1 MKKPNI
7 VFILTDDQRFD
18 TIGALNCP
26 HIDTPNLD
34 RMVRSGLTFTQASIM
49 GGTSGAVC
57 MPSRNMILTGRTLF
71 EINTDSRIIPTEHTT
86 FPEALRENGYATYHV
101 GKWHQD
107 SGSHAR
113 CFSGGSKLFMSGIEP
128 PPYEID
134 FHWHLHLFA
143 YSEDGRYVKGEYTCE
158 NGPVEPFTPPYTRC
172 KEHGRHS
179 STVFT
184 DAAIDI
190 LNEQAAD
197 EPFCLY
203 LAYVAPHDPRQYPK
217 AYFEQYDAS
226 TIPLPENF
234 LPQHPFDNGNL
245 YVRDELL
252 AGHPRLPWEIKEHL
266 KDYYAIISHLDY
278 EIGRLLDTLE
288 DTGLIEDTI
297 VILAG
302 DNGLAVGQ
310 HGLMGKQNLYEHS
323 IRVPLIISGPGIPK
337 DQRASTQCYLADL
350 CPTIFDLAHIPIP
363 ESVTARS
370 LEPVIK
376 DPAMRIRED
385 AYFGYLDLQ
394 RAFREERFKL
404 IEYNV
409 EGKRHTQLF
418 DLLNDPK
425 ETKDISDNPAY
436 AEELHR
442 MQAKIIE
449 AKKNFQDHQPEYGEP
464 FWKDY
469 PVGEHGNWTP

>member
-7 VFILTDDQRFD
+7 IFILTDDQRFD

-26 HIDTPNLD
+26 HIDTPNMD
-34 RMVRSGLTFTQASIM
+34 RLVRSGLTFTRATIM

-71 EINTDSRIIPTEHTT
+71 DINTDSRIIPTEHRT
-86 FPEALRENGYATYHV
+86 FPEVLRKNGYSTYHV

-107 SGSHAR
+107 TASHAR

-128 PPYEID
+128 HPYECD
-134 FHWHLHLFA
+134 FHWHLHLFD
-143 YSEDGRYVKGEYTCE
+143 YSEEGRYVDGEYKCE
-158 NGPVEPFTPPYTRC
+158 NGPVEPFTPPYTRY
-172 KEHGRHS
+172 KANGRHS

-190 LNEQAAD
+190 LNRQAAD
-197 EPFCLY
+197 EQFCLY

-217 AYFEQYDAS
+217 EYFEQYDAS
-226 TIPLPENF
+226 ALPLPENF
-234 LPQHPFDNGNL
+234 LPQHPFDNGDL
-245 YVRDELL
+245 YCRDELL
-252 AGHPRLPWEIKEHL
+252 AGHPRLPWEIREHL

-288 DTGLIEDTI
+288 EIGLIDDTI

-323 IRVPLIISGPGIPK
+323 IRVPLIISGPNIPR
-337 DQRASTQCYLADL
+337 DQLADTQCYLADL
-350 CPTIFDLAHIPIP
+350 CPTICELAGVPIP
-363 ESVTARS
+363 GTVNTQS
-370 LEPVIK
+370 LVPVIK
-376 DPAMRIRED
+376 NPAARIREQ
-385 AYFGYLDLQ
+385 AYFGYLHLQ
-394 RAFREERFKL
+394 RALREDRFKL

-409 EGKRHTQLF
+409 EGTRHTQLF
-418 DLLNDPK
+418 DLANDPK
-425 ETKDISDNPAY
+425 ETKDLSSDPAF
-436 AEELHR
+436 AEELRR
-442 MQAKIIE
+442 MQTEIVQASKTYH
-449 AKKNFQDHQPEYGEP
+449 DTQPEYGVP
-464 FWKDY
+464 FWKGY
-469 PVGEHGNWTP
+469 PGCETQ